1 MEKYQKNTKV
11 QSNYKKDKINMHAIA
26 QKYKMK
32 KKIRTNNSKIHNRKK
47 YKPKLQKKTTLR
59 GQNQQQKGHTTYIG
73 GFAVLFFDGMSKE
86 RKIQKDKVQ
95 SVK

>member
-32 KKIRTNNSKIHNRKK
+32 KKYEQTTQK
-47 YKPKLQKKTTLR
+47 Y
-59 GQNQQQKGHTTYIG
+59 I
-73 GFAVLFFDGMSKE
+73 
-86 RKIQKDKVQ
+86 
-95 SVK
+95 

>member
-32 KKIRTNNSKIHNRKK
+32 KKYEQTTQKYIIEKNTNPKFRT
-47 YKPKLQKKTTLR
+47 Y
-59 GQNQQQKGHTTYIG
+59 
-73 GFAVLFFDGMSKE
+73 
-86 RKIQKDKVQ
+86 KIQTQYKFKNEPGSQPHVHFEKQ
-95 SVK
+95 EPTCKINAKPTCCIF

>member
-47 YKPKLQKKTTLR
+47 YKPKISNI
-59 GQNQQQKGHTTYIG
+59 QNTNTIQ
-73 GFAVLFFDGMSKE
+73 
-86 RKIQKDKVQ
+86 IQK
-95 SVK
+95 